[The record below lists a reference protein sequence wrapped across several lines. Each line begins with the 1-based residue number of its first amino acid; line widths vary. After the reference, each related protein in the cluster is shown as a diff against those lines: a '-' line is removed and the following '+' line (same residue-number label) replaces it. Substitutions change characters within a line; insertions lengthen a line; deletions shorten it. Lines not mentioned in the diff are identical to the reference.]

1 MISSDLKLVVVIFN
15 TKVKNNVTTLIS
27 HIYCHSNEVK
37 KTIYHTVNITSTKA
51 KLFAIRYEINQAI
64 HIPDVSHIIIITN
77 TIHSALC
84 IFDSIVNSYQQQSI
98 AIVKNLR
105 NFFLKHSEN
114 SIKL

>member
-1 MISSDLKLVVVIFN
+1 VISSDLKLVVVIFN

-77 TIHSALC
+77 TVIEH
-84 IFDSIVNSYQQQSI
+84 FG
-98 AIVKNLR
+98 
-105 NFFLKHSEN
+105 H
-114 SIKL
+114 